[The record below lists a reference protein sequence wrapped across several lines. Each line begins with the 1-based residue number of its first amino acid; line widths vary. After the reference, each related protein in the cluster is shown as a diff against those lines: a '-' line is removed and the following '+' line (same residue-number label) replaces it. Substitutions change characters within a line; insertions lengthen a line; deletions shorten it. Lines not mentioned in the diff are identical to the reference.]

1 VTTAIFA
8 PNAALSGSRGAPLL
22 PSARVFGLLASL
34 TFHAGVGCYAYQ
46 HAAHEPAK
54 RAALEVSRSA
64 IEISIVTSTE
74 PAPIIEVAPH
84 AEANAHAPAA
94 VRAAPVAKSAASL
107 ARETINTAAPTD
119 HAAAVSSAEAGAS
132 VTPRFTLQAPV
143 VMAGISAPSVANSQ
157 AVANAVATPATAAA
171 PVPEAQV
178 DTPAQ
183 LQAGSPPSYTA
194 AAEAAGIEAEL
205 PLEVVIDAGG
215 SVQSARALEHVGYGL
230 DEAALAAIRRYRFRA
245 ARRAGN
251 AVAVRMRWV
260 LRFQLR

>member
-1 VTTAIFA
+1 M
-8 PNAALSGSRGAPLL
+8 L
-22 PSARVFGLLASL
+22 GLLASL
-34 TFHAGVGCYAYQ
+34 ALHAGVGCYVYQ
-46 HAAHEPAK
+46 RAAHEPAK

-64 IEISIVTSTE
+64 IDISFVASTE
-74 PAPIIEVAPH
+74 PAPIIEVAPR

-94 VRAAPVAKSAASL
+94 VRAAPAAKSAASL

-119 HAAAVSSAEAGAS
+119 HAAAVSSAEASAS
-132 VTPRFTLQAPV
+132 VAPRFTLQAPV
-143 VMAGISAPSVANSQ
+143 VMAGGGAPSVATSQ
-157 AVANAVATPATAAA
+157 AGANAPAAAA
-171 PVPEAQV
+171 PAPLPEAQV

-205 PLEVVIDAGG
+205 PVEVVIDAGG
-215 SVQSARALEHVGYGL
+215 SVQSARALQHVGYGL